1 MAQQETMKRGTD
13 RLKAAQR
20 VLNETEEDA
29 KNVMDQLE
37 QNRKV
42 IDRNIDRNK
51 KINNNLNQADKLV
64 DKMKNIILEQDEN
77 IEESIEETITEHFS
91 PTSNKDTPVI
101 ETDVT
106 VTEAL
111 TSDEEGPQAEP
122 SPGGSITS
130 NKEEDDNKGDDEE
143 EDDEEPISVTMI
155 KHYRKEY
162 YTIDGEVPQYIYS
175 IEDGDLGDKVGEIK
189 DKKKIFYDKQ

>member
-1 MAQQETMKRGTD
+1 MYYEVYKNMYQDYLDEVLEINEHIEKKIKTNEPTNILIKQCEDAIKALSVESRKLPGKERRMAAQDVKNLKVKLEGYKKRELFGSTDGGFLGQAGNNLRMTDKQVKQKAMAQQETMKRGTD

-64 DKMKNIILEQDEN
+64 DKMKKWWKN
-77 IEESIEETITEHFS
+77 
-91 PTSNKDTPVI
+91 
-101 ETDVT
+101 
-106 VTEAL
+106 
-111 TSDEEGPQAEP
+111 
-122 SPGGSITS
+122 
-130 NKEEDDNKGDDEE
+130 
-143 EDDEEPISVTMI
+143 M
-155 KHYRKEY
+155 
-162 YTIDGEVPQYIYS
+162 
-175 IEDGDLGDKVGEIK
+175 
-189 DKKKIFYDKQ
+189 